1 MVIGLY
7 SQAIVTESYIFTSSQ
22 IPIDSTTGNLTNGDI
37 IEQTEQVIKNLLA
50 VPVAAESSLNKVTK
64 TSCFLKD
71 IGDFAIFNS
80 VYSKHFI
87 SKPARSCVF
96 TLVFV
101 PCQKSNHII
110 SLLGYLL
117 SIHCD
122 YYTTFSGIIIDTDG
136 KVMGQMHKK
145 ESNN

>member
-22 IPIDSTTGNLTNGDI
+22 IPIDSTTGNLTNGGI
-37 IEQTEQVIKNLLA
+37 IEQTNDKNLSA
-50 VPVAAESSLNKVTK
+50 VPVVAESSLNKVTK
-64 TSCFLKD
+64 TSCFLKE
-71 IGDFAIFNS
+71 ISVILTFFNN

>member
-22 IPIDSTTGNLTNGDI
+22 IPIDSTTGNLTNGGI
-37 IEQTEQVIKNLLA
+37 IEQTNDKKFISRSCGCRKQSKVI
-50 VPVAAESSLNKVTK
+50 K

-71 IGDFAIFNS
+71 IGDFAIFNN
-80 VYSKHFI
+80 VYSKHFT
-87 SKPARSCVF
+87 SKSARSCVF

-110 SLLGYLL
+110 SLLRYLL